1 MKKIVVITLLL
12 GIVFASLAEAGRPRG
27 KKVERNGRPGIAAA
41 DDDNTTSKR

>member
-27 KKVERNGRPGIAAA
+27 KKAERNGRPGIAA
-41 DDDNTTSKR
+41 DDDNTTSRR